1 MARMPA
7 APVKVE
13 VKSLSAQS
21 EKDQYERITHMD
33 WLCVI
38 QADIL

>member
-13 VKSLSAQS
+13 VKSLSAQLQ
-21 EKDQYERITHMD
+21 KDQLYYI
-33 WLCVI
+33 I
-38 QADIL
+38 